1 MRYYISDCHFF
12 HGAMNEKMDRR
23 GFASVEEMTSVMIE
37 RWNSRVRKNDEVVIL
52 GDLSWGGATETAL
65 LLRQLRGKKFLLT
78 GNHDRFLNSSQFDR
92 EAYFK
97 WVDSYREMNDNG
109 RKVILC
115 HYPVFCYNGQYRL
128 RENGDARTYMLYGH
142 VHDTTDERLINSFI
156 DQTRATET
164 ETYRGDKRPIPCHMI
179 NCFCMFSDYVPLT
192 LDEWIEKDRTRREK
206 LRSETEEING

>member
-23 GFASVEEMTSVMIE
+23 GFPDTEEMNRVMIE

-65 LLRQLRGKKFLLT
+65 LLRELKGKKFLLE
-78 GNHDRFLNSSQFDR
+78 GNHDRFLSTSTFDR
-92 EAYFK
+92 DLYFG
-97 WVDSYREMNDNG
+97 WIAPYREMNDDG

-128 RENGDARTYMLYGH
+128 RENGDAKTYMLYGH
-142 VHDTTDERLINSFI
+142 VHDTMDERLVNSFI
-156 DQTRATET
+156 NRTRLTEV
-164 ETYRGDKRPIPCHMI
+164 EDYSGQSRAIPCNMI

-192 LDEWIEKDRTRREK
+192 LDEWIENDRIRREK
-206 LRSETEEING
+206 LTGEEEKGNE

>member
-23 GFASVEEMTSVMIE
+23 GFSDTEEMNRVMIE

-65 LLRQLRGKKFLLT
+65 LLRELKGKKFLLE
-78 GNHDRFLNSSQFDR
+78 GNHDRFLSTSTFDR
-92 EAYFK
+92 DLYFG
-97 WVDSYREMNDNG
+97 WIAPYREMNDDG
-109 RKVILC
+109 RKVVLC

-128 RENGDARTYMLYGH
+128 RENGDAKTYMLYGH
-142 VHDTTDERLINSFI
+142 VHNTMDERLVNSFI
-156 DQTRATET
+156 SRTRLTEV
-164 ETYRGDKRPIPCHMI
+164 EDYSGQSRAIPCNMI

-192 LDEWIEKDRTRREK
+192 LDEWIENDRIRREK
-206 LRSETEEING
+206 LTGEEEKGNE

>member
-23 GFASVEEMTSVMIE
+23 GFSDTEEMNRVMIE

-65 LLRQLRGKKFLLT
+65 LLRELKGKKFLLE
-78 GNHDRFLNSSQFDR
+78 GNHDRFLSTSTFDR
-92 EAYFK
+92 DLYFG
-97 WVDSYREMNDNG
+97 WIAPYREMNDDG

-128 RENGDARTYMLYGH
+128 RENGDAKTYMLYGH
-142 VHDTTDERLINSFI
+142 VHDTMDERLVNSFI
-156 DQTRATET
+156 NRTRLTEV
-164 ETYRGDKRPIPCHMI
+164 EDYSGQSRAIPCNMI

-192 LDEWIEKDRTRREK
+192 LDEWIENDRIRREK
-206 LRSETEEING
+206 LTGEEEKGNE

>member
-23 GFASVEEMTSVMIE
+23 GFSDTEEMNRVMIE

-65 LLRQLRGKKFLLT
+65 LLRELKGKKFLLE
-78 GNHDRFLNSSQFDR
+78 GNHDRFLSTSTFDR
-92 EAYFK
+92 DLYFG
-97 WVDSYREMNDNG
+97 WIAPYREMNDDG

-128 RENGDARTYMLYGH
+128 RENGDAKTYMLYGH
-142 VHDTTDERLINSFI
+142 VHNTMDERLVNSFI
-156 DQTRATET
+156 SRTRLTEV
-164 ETYRGDKRPIPCHMI
+164 EDYSGQSRAIPCNMI

-192 LDEWIEKDRTRREK
+192 LDEWIENDRIRREK
-206 LRSETEEING
+206 LTGEEEKGNE

>member
-23 GFASVEEMTSVMIE
+23 GFSDTEEMNRVMIE

-65 LLRQLRGKKFLLT
+65 LLRELKGKKFLLE
-78 GNHDRFLNSSQFDR
+78 GNHDRFLSTSTFDR
-92 EAYFK
+92 DLYFG
-97 WVDSYREMNDNG
+97 WIAPYREMNDDG

-128 RENGDARTYMLYGH
+128 RENGDAKAYMLYGH
-142 VHDTTDERLINSFI
+142 VHDTMDERLVNSFI
-156 DQTRATET
+156 NRTRLTEV
-164 ETYRGDKRPIPCHMI
+164 EDYSGQSRAIPCNMI

-192 LDEWIEKDRTRREK
+192 LDEWIENDRIRREK
-206 LRSETEEING
+206 LTGEEEKGNE

>member
-23 GFASVEEMTSVMIE
+23 GFSDTEEMNRVMIE

-65 LLRQLRGKKFLLT
+65 LLRELKGKKFLLE
-78 GNHDRFLNSSQFDR
+78 GNHDRFLSTSTFDR
-92 EAYFK
+92 DLYFG
-97 WVDSYREMNDNG
+97 WIAPYREMNDDG

-128 RENGDARTYMLYGH
+128 RENGDAKTYMLYGH
-142 VHDTTDERLINSFI
+142 VHNTMDERLVNSFI
-156 DQTRATET
+156 SRTRLTEV
-164 ETYRGDKRPIPCHMI
+164 EDYSGQSRAIPCNMI

-192 LDEWIEKDRTRREK
+192 LDEWIENDRIRRKKLTGEEEK
-206 LRSETEEING
+206 GNE

>member
-12 HGAMNEKMDRR
+12 HGAMNDKMDRR

-52 GDLSWGGATETAL
+52 GDLSWGGAEETAL
-65 LLRQLRGKKFLLT
+65 LLRQLRGKKFLLE
-78 GNHDRFLNSSQFDR
+78 GNHDRFLKSSRFDR
-92 EAYFK
+92 EAYFG
-97 WVDSYREMNDNG
+97 WIDSYREMNDDG

-142 VHDTTDERLINSFI
+142 VHDTMDERLINSFI
-156 DQTRATET
+156 DQTRATEV
-164 ETYRGDKRPIPCHMI
+164 ETYQGDKRPIPCHMI
-179 NCFCMFSDYVPLT
+179 NCFCRFSDYVPLT
-192 LDEWIEKDRTRREK
+192 LDEWIENDRMRREK
-206 LRSETEEING
+206 LSSQTEGKNE